1 MAVQRLHNQKR
12 CDVVV
17 AEIPDRDDVRME
29 PPPGGPRFPAEALK
43 QLLASATGDQLGA
56 DDLDCNQAI
65 DCRVMGAID
74 FAHRPRAE
82 QCFDAIAADR
92 PDSVHF
98 LKEWSY
104 ERMAAPGTQSS
115 ENRLLP
121 LCTVHFRT
129 AGAAGGLFGPS
140 QVCCS
145 SSMLIA
151 FCRLRRIRLNEA
163 DSEPISSLLSW
174 TYSGVSSCPMLTLSA
189 ISEISATGLV
199 TSARSKRSTMMIV
212 TTKVPARA
220 SINQKRA

>member
-121 LCTVHFRT
+121 PLYSPFSNGGRGRGPLRPESGLLLLQHAHRILQ
-129 AGAAGGLFGPS
+129 AAP
-140 QVCCS
+140 
-145 SSMLIA
+145 
-151 FCRLRRIRLNEA
+151 
-163 DSEPISSLLSW
+163 
-174 TYSGVSSCPMLTLSA
+174 
-189 ISEISATGLV
+189 
-199 TSARSKRSTMMIV
+199 
-212 TTKVPARA
+212 
-220 SINQKRA
+220 